1 MARWIRQKKYWVA
14 AAIVIV
20 AATVFGTI
28 RLARSAPK
36 FPMTVVQQKEF
47 VDYVEVRGAVKALK
61 STVVTAPAGSGDLQ
75 ILNIVTDGVKV
86 KKGAVIVEFDAT
98 TVKHNLAINQSALK
112 SADAAV
118 QQSRAASRLKEE
130 QDLTDVMKARF
141 DVETARMETKK
152 QEIISAIEGAEAKLK
167 LADAEQKLVET
178 EAKLKADRAA
188 AAADLASKQRAHD
201 QAEFQVKQAEQQ
213 LGSLTLR
220 SPSEGVVVLQ
230 VNWQA
235 SGPMQ
240 MPAPFKPGDHA
251 WPGAT
256 IAELPDTSS
265 LQITARVE
273 EAERG
278 RVQIGQS
285 AIIRVDAVPDRSYTG
300 KVEEI
305 STTASPDF
313 NGGWPF
319 PRNFTLTLAL
329 PESDA
334 RLTPGMG
341 AIVRIA
347 VDRVAQGIVI
357 PTEAIFRKEGRS
369 VVYVRRGSKFEE
381 VAVEV
386 ARRSGNDALIAK
398 GVRVG
403 EQLSLKD
410 PTQTE

>member
-36 FPMTVVQQKEF
+36 FPMAVVQQKEF

-167 LADAEQKLVET
+167 LADTEQKLTEV
-178 EAKLKADRAA
+178 EAKLKADRSA

-235 SGPMQ
+235 AGAMQ

-285 AIIRVDAVPDRSYTG
+285 AIIRVDAVPDRSYSG

-319 PRNFTLTLAL
+319 PRNFTLTIAL

-357 PTEAIFRKEGRS
+357 PTEAIFRKEGRT

-398 GVRVG
+398 GVGAG

>member
-1 MARWIRQKKYWVA
+1 MARWLLQKKYWVA

-36 FPMTVVQQKEF
+36 FPMAAVQQKEF
-47 VDYVEVRGAVKALK
+47 VDYVEVRGAIKALK

-75 ILNIVTDGVKV
+75 ILNIVTNGVKV
-86 KKGAVIVEFDAT
+86 KKGDVVVEFDAT
-98 TVKHNLAINQSALK
+98 TVKQNLALNESALK
-112 SADAAV
+112 SADAGI
-118 QQSRAASRLKEE
+118 QQSRAASKLKEE

-141 DVETARMETKK
+141 DVETARMETRK

-167 LADAEQKLVET
+167 LADTEQKLLEV

-201 QAEFQVKQAEQQ
+201 QAEFQVKQAEHQ
-213 LGSLTLR
+213 LASLTLR
-220 SPSEGVVVLQ
+220 SPSNGVVVLQ

-240 MPAPFKPGDHA
+240 QPAPFKPGDHA

-285 AIIRVDAVPDRSYTG
+285 GIIRVDAVPDRSYNG

-319 PRNFTLTLAL
+319 PKNFTLEIAL
-329 PESDA
+329 PESDS

-347 VDRVAQGIVI
+347 VDRVAQGMVI

-386 ARRSGNDALIAK
+386 SRRSGNDALIAK

-403 EQLSLKD
+403 EQLALKD

>member
-1 MARWIRQKKYWVA
+1 MASWIRQKKYWLA

-20 AATVFGTI
+20 AATVFGSI

-36 FPMTVVQQKEF
+36 FPMAVVQQKEF

-86 KKGAVIVEFDAT
+86 KKGDVVVQFDAT
-98 TVKHNLAINQSALK
+98 TVKHNLALNESALK
-112 SADAAV
+112 SADATI

-167 LADAEQKLVET
+167 LADTEQKLKEV

-220 SPSEGVVVLQ
+220 SPSNGVVVLQ

-273 EAERG
+273 EGERG

-285 AIIRVDAVPDRSYTG
+285 AIIRVDAVPDRSYNG
-300 KVEEI
+300 KVEDI

-319 PRNFTLTLAL
+319 PRNFTLTITL

-357 PTEAIFRKEGRS
+357 PTDAIFRKEGRS

-381 VAVEV
+381 VMVEV
-386 ARRSGNDALIAK
+386 ARRSGNEALIAK
-398 GVRVG
+398 GVSVG
-403 EQLSLKD
+403 DQLSLKD

>member
-20 AATVFGTI
+20 AATIFGAI

-36 FPMTVVQQKEF
+36 FPMAVVQQKEF
-47 VDYVEVRGAVKALK
+47 VDYVEVRGAVRALK

-75 ILNIVTDGVKV
+75 ILHIVTNGVKV
-86 KKGAVIVEFDAT
+86 KKGDVIVEFDAT
-98 TVKHNLAINQSALK
+98 TVKHNLALNQSALK
-112 SADAAV
+112 SADAAI
-118 QQSRAASRLKEE
+118 QQSSAASKLKEE

-167 LADAEQKLVET
+167 LADTEQKLVEV

-201 QAEFQVKQAEQQ
+201 QADFQVKQSERQ
-213 LGSLTLR
+213 LSSLILR
-220 SPSEGVVVLQ
+220 SPSNGVVVLQ

-240 MPAPFKPGDHA
+240 MPAPFKAGDHA

-256 IAELPDTSS
+256 IAELPDTNT

-278 RVQIGQS
+278 RVQNGQS
-285 AIIRVDAVPDRSYTG
+285 ATIRVDAVPDRSYNG

-319 PRNFTLTLAL
+319 PKNFTLAITL

-357 PTEAIFRKEGRS
+357 PTDAIFRKEGRS

-381 VAVEV
+381 VTVEL

-398 GVRVG
+398 GIYAG
-403 EQLSLKD
+403 EQLALKD

>member
-1 MARWIRQKKYWVA
+1 
-14 AAIVIV
+14 
-20 AATVFGTI
+20 
-28 RLARSAPK
+28 
-36 FPMTVVQQKEF
+36 
-47 VDYVEVRGAVKALK
+47 VKALK

>member
-1 MARWIRQKKYWVA
+1 MASWLRQKKYWVA

-36 FPMTVVQQKEF
+36 FPMAAVQQKEF
-47 VDYVEVRGAVKALK
+47 VDYVEVRGAIKALK

-75 ILNIVTDGVKV
+75 ILNIVTNGVKV
-86 KKGAVIVEFDAT
+86 KKGDKLVEFDAT
-98 TVKHNLAINQSALK
+98 TVKQNLAMNQSALK
-112 SADAAV
+112 SADAGI
-118 QQSRAASRLKEE
+118 QQSRAASKLKEE

-152 QEIISAIEGAEAKLK
+152 QEIISVIEGAEAKLK
-167 LADAEQKLVET
+167 LADTEQKLVEV

-201 QAEFQVKQAEQQ
+201 QAEFQVKQTENQ
-213 LGSLTLR
+213 LASLTLR
-220 SPSEGVVVLQ
+220 SPSNGVVVLED
-230 VNWQA
+230 NWQA

-240 MPAPFKPGDHA
+240 QPAPFKPGDHA

-256 IAELPDTSS
+256 IVELPDTST

-278 RVQIGQS
+278 RVQIGQ
-285 AIIRVDAVPDRSYTG
+285 AATIRVDAVPDRSYNG

-319 PRNFTLTLAL
+319 PKNFTLGIAL
-329 PESDA
+329 PESDS

-357 PTEAIFRKEGRS
+357 PAEAIFRKEGRS

-403 EQLSLKD
+403 EQLALKD
-410 PTQTE
+410 PAQTE

>member
-14 AAIVIV
+14 AAIVVV

-36 FPMTVVQQKEF
+36 FPMAVVQQKEF

-75 ILNIVTDGVKV
+75 ILHIVTNGVKV
-86 KKGAVIVEFDAT
+86 KKGDVIVEFDAT
-98 TVKHNLAINQSALK
+98 TVKHNLALNQSALK
-112 SADAAV
+112 SADAAI
-118 QQSRAASRLKEE
+118 QQSSAASKLKEE

-167 LADAEQKLVET
+167 LADTEQKLVEV

-188 AAADLASKQRAHD
+188 TAADLASKQRAHD
-201 QAEFQVKQAEQQ
+201 QADFQVKQSERQ
-213 LGSLTLR
+213 LSSLILR
-220 SPSEGVVVLQ
+220 SPSNGVVVLQ

-240 MPAPFKPGDHA
+240 MPAPFKAGDHA

-256 IAELPDTSS
+256 IAELPDTNT

-278 RVQIGQS
+278 RVQNGQS
-285 AIIRVDAVPDRSYTG
+285 ATIRVDAVPDRSYNG

-319 PRNFTLTLAL
+319 PKNFTLAITL

-357 PTEAIFRKEGRS
+357 PTDAIFRKEGRS

-381 VAVEV
+381 VTVGV

-398 GVRVG
+398 GIYAG
-403 EQLSLKD
+403 EQLALKD

>member
-1 MARWIRQKKYWVA
+1 MARWIRQKRYWVA

-20 AATVFGTI
+20 AATIFGTI

-36 FPMTVVQQKEF
+36 FPMAVVQQKEF

-75 ILNIVTDGVKV
+75 ILNIVTNGVKV
-86 KKGAVIVEFDAT
+86 KKGDVVVEFDAT
-98 TVKHNLAINQSALK
+98 TVKQNLALNQSALK
-112 SADAAV
+112 SADAEI
-118 QQSRAASRLKEE
+118 QQSRAASKLKEE

-167 LADAEQKLVET
+167 LADTEQKLVEV

-188 AAADLASKQRAHD
+188 AAADLASKQRKHE
-201 QAEFQVKQAEQQ
+201 QAEFQVKQTEHQ
-213 LGSLTLR
+213 LASLTLR
-220 SPSEGVVVLQ
+220 SPSNGVVVLED
-230 VNWQA
+230 NWQA

-240 MPAPFKPGDHA
+240 QPAPFKPGDHA

-256 IAELPDTSS
+256 IVELPDTST

-278 RVQIGQS
+278 RVQIGQ
-285 AIIRVDAVPDRSYTG
+285 AATIRVDAVPDRSYNG
-300 KVEEI
+300 KVGEI

-319 PRNFTLTLAL
+319 PKNFTLEITL

-357 PTEAIFRKEGRS
+357 PAEAIFRKEGRS

-386 ARRSGNDALIAK
+386 ARRSGNEALIAK
-398 GVRVG
+398 GIRVG
-403 EQLSLKD
+403 EQLALKD

>member
-20 AATVFGTI
+20 AATIFGAI

-36 FPMTVVQQKEF
+36 FPMAVVQQKEF
-47 VDYVEVRGAVKALK
+47 VDYVEVRGAVRALK

-75 ILNIVTDGVKV
+75 ILHIVTNGVKV
-86 KKGAVIVEFDAT
+86 KKGDVIVEFDAT
-98 TVKHNLAINQSALK
+98 TVKHNLALNQSALK
-112 SADAAV
+112 SADAAI
-118 QQSRAASRLKEE
+118 QQSSAASKLKEE
-130 QDLTDVMKARF
+130 QDLTDIMKARF

-167 LADAEQKLVET
+167 LADTEQKLVEV

-201 QAEFQVKQAEQQ
+201 QADFQVKQSERQ
-213 LGSLTLR
+213 LSSLILR
-220 SPSEGVVVLQ
+220 SPSNGVVVLQ

-240 MPAPFKPGDHA
+240 MPAPFKAGDHA

-256 IAELPDTSS
+256 IAELPDTNT

-278 RVQIGQS
+278 RVQNGQS
-285 AIIRVDAVPDRSYTG
+285 ATIRVDAVPDRSYNG

-319 PRNFTLTLAL
+319 PKNFTLAITL

-357 PTEAIFRKEGRS
+357 PTDAIFRKEGRS

-381 VAVEV
+381 VTVGV

-398 GVRVG
+398 GIYAG
-403 EQLSLKD
+403 EQLALKD

>member
-1 MARWIRQKKYWVA
+1 MA
-14 AAIVIV
+14 
-20 AATVFGTI
+20 
-28 RLARSAPK
+28 
-36 FPMTVVQQKEF
+36 VVQQKEF

-75 ILNIVTDGVKV
+75 ILHIVTNGVKV
-86 KKGAVIVEFDAT
+86 KKGDVIVEFDAT
-98 TVKHNLAINQSALK
+98 TVKHNLALNQSALK
-112 SADAAV
+112 SADAAI
-118 QQSRAASRLKEE
+118 QQSSAASKLKEE
-130 QDLTDVMKARF
+130 QDLTDIMKARF

-167 LADAEQKLVET
+167 LADTEQKLVEV

-188 AAADLASKQRAHD
+188 TAADLASKQRAHD
-201 QAEFQVKQAEQQ
+201 QADFQVKQSERQ
-213 LGSLTLR
+213 LSSLILR
-220 SPSEGVVVLQ
+220 SPSNGVVVLQ

-240 MPAPFKPGDHA
+240 MPAPFKAGDHA

-256 IAELPDTSS
+256 IAELPDTNT

-278 RVQIGQS
+278 RVQNGQS
-285 AIIRVDAVPDRSYTG
+285 ATIRVDAVPDRSYNG

-319 PRNFTLTLAL
+319 PKNFTLAITL

-357 PTEAIFRKEGRS
+357 PTDAIFRKEGRS

-381 VAVEV
+381 VTVEV

-398 GVRVG
+398 GIYAG
-403 EQLSLKD
+403 EQLALKD

>member
-14 AAIVIV
+14 AAIVVV

-36 FPMTVVQQKEF
+36 FPMAVVQQKEF

-75 ILNIVTDGVKV
+75 ILHIVTNGVKV
-86 KKGAVIVEFDAT
+86 KKGDVIVEFDAT
-98 TVKHNLAINQSALK
+98 TVKHNLALNQSALK
-112 SADAAV
+112 SADAAI
-118 QQSRAASRLKEE
+118 QQSSAASKLKEE

-167 LADAEQKLVET
+167 LADTEQKLVEV

-201 QAEFQVKQAEQQ
+201 QADFQVKQSERQ
-213 LGSLTLR
+213 LSSLILR
-220 SPSEGVVVLQ
+220 SPSNGVVVLQ

-240 MPAPFKPGDHA
+240 MPAPFKAGDHA

-256 IAELPDTSS
+256 IAELPDTNT

-278 RVQIGQS
+278 RVQNGQS
-285 AIIRVDAVPDRSYTG
+285 ATIRVDAVPDRSYNG

-319 PRNFTLTLAL
+319 PKNFTLAITL

-357 PTEAIFRKEGRS
+357 PTDAIFRKEGRS

-381 VAVEV
+381 VTVGV

-398 GVRVG
+398 GIYAG
-403 EQLSLKD
+403 EQLALKD

>member
-20 AATVFGTI
+20 AATIFGAI

-36 FPMTVVQQKEF
+36 FPMAVVQQKEF
-47 VDYVEVRGAVKALK
+47 VDYVEVRGAVRALK

-75 ILNIVTDGVKV
+75 ILHIVTNGVKV
-86 KKGAVIVEFDAT
+86 KKGDVIVEFDAT
-98 TVKHNLAINQSALK
+98 TVKHNLALNQSALK
-112 SADAAV
+112 SADAAI
-118 QQSRAASRLKEE
+118 QQSSAASKLKEE

-167 LADAEQKLVET
+167 LADTEQKLVEV

-201 QAEFQVKQAEQQ
+201 QADFQVKQSERQ
-213 LGSLTLR
+213 LSSLILR
-220 SPSEGVVVLQ
+220 SPSNGVVVLQ

-240 MPAPFKPGDHA
+240 MPAPFKAGDHA

-256 IAELPDTSS
+256 IAELPDTNT

-278 RVQIGQS
+278 RVQNGQS
-285 AIIRVDAVPDRSYTG
+285 ATIRVDAVPDRSYNG

-319 PRNFTLTLAL
+319 PKNFTLAITL

-357 PTEAIFRKEGRS
+357 PTDAIFRKEGRS

-381 VAVEV
+381 VTVEV

-398 GVRVG
+398 GIYAG
-403 EQLSLKD
+403 EQLALKD

>member
-1 MARWIRQKKYWVA
+1 MTRWIRQKKYWVGA
-14 AAIVIV
+14 ATVIV

-36 FPMTVVQQKEF
+36 LPMATVQQKEF

-75 ILNIVTDGVKV
+75 ILNIVTNGVKV
-86 KKGAVIVEFDAT
+86 KKGDVIVEFDAT
-98 TVKHNLAINQSALK
+98 TVKHNLALNESALK
-112 SADAAV
+112 SADAGV
-118 QQSRAASRLKEE
+118 QQSRAASKLKEE

-167 LADAEQKLVET
+167 LADTEQKLVEE

-265 LQITARVE
+265 LQISARVE

-285 AIIRVDAVPDRSYTG
+285 ATIRVDAVPDRSYNG
-300 KVEEI
+300 QVEEI

-319 PRNFTLTLAL
+319 PKNFTLAIAM
-329 PESDA
+329 PESDS

-341 AIVRIA
+341 SIVRIA

-386 ARRSGNDALIAK
+386 ARRSGTDALIAK
-398 GVRVG
+398 GVHVG
-403 EQLSLKD
+403 EQLALKD

>member
-1 MARWIRQKKYWVA
+1 MARWIRQNKYWVA

-36 FPMTVVQQKEF
+36 FPMAIVQQKEF
-47 VDYVEVRGAVKALK
+47 VDYAEVRGAMKALK

-75 ILNIVTDGVKV
+75 ILSIVTNGVKV
-86 KKGAVIVEFDAT
+86 KKGDVVVEFDAT
-98 TVKHNLAINQSALK
+98 TVKQNLALNQSALK
-112 SADAAV
+112 SADATI
-118 QQSRAASRLKEE
+118 QQSRAANKLKEE

-167 LADAEQKLVET
+167 LADTEQKLLEV

-188 AAADLASKQRAHD
+188 AAADLASKQRAYD

-220 SPSEGVVVLQ
+220 SPSNGVVVLQ
-230 VNWQA
+230 VNWQNSA
-235 SGPMQ
+235 PMQ
-240 MPAPFKPGDHA
+240 TAGPFKPGDHA

-265 LQITARVE
+265 LQVTARVE

-278 RVQIGQS
+278 RVQLGQS
-285 AIIRVDAVPDRSYTG
+285 ATIRVDAVPDRSYNG

-319 PRNFTLTLAL
+319 PKNFTLTIAL
-329 PESDA
+329 PESDS

-381 VAVEV
+381 TAVEV
-386 ARRSGNDALIAK
+386 ARRSGNEALIAK
-398 GVRVG
+398 GVRAG

>member
-329 PESDA
+329 PESDSH
-334 RLTPGMG
+334 G
-341 AIVRIA
+341 A
-347 VDRVAQGIVI
+347 
-357 PTEAIFRKEGRS
+357 S
-369 VVYVRRGSKFEE
+369 VRRQPGQ
-381 VAVEV
+381 VDQ
-386 ARRSGNDALIAK
+386 N
-398 GVRVG
+398 GVRGVIGQRPEGIAARPG
-403 EQLSLKD
+403 EGLHLEALGPKAVRPLD
-410 PTQTE
+410 RFGGVPVNHKHARHG

>member
-20 AATVFGTI
+20 AATIFGAI

-36 FPMTVVQQKEF
+36 FPMAVVQQKEF
-47 VDYVEVRGAVKALK
+47 VDYVEVRGAVRALK

-75 ILNIVTDGVKV
+75 ILHIVTNGVKV
-86 KKGAVIVEFDAT
+86 KKGDVIVEFDAT
-98 TVKHNLAINQSALK
+98 TVKHNLALNQSALK
-112 SADAAV
+112 SADAAI
-118 QQSRAASRLKEE
+118 QQSSAASKLKEE

-167 LADAEQKLVET
+167 LADTEQKLVEV

-201 QAEFQVKQAEQQ
+201 QADFQVKQSERQ
-213 LGSLTLR
+213 LSSLILR
-220 SPSEGVVVLQ
+220 SPSNGVVVLQ

-240 MPAPFKPGDHA
+240 MPAPFKAGDHA

-256 IAELPDTSS
+256 IAELPDTNT

-278 RVQIGQS
+278 RVQNGQS
-285 AIIRVDAVPDRSYTG
+285 ATIRVDAVPDRSYNG

-319 PRNFTLTLAL
+319 PKNFTLAITL

-357 PTEAIFRKEGRS
+357 PTDAIFRKEGRS

-381 VAVEV
+381 VTVGV

-398 GVRVG
+398 GIYAG
-403 EQLSLKD
+403 EQLALKD

>member
-1 MARWIRQKKYWVA
+1 MVRWLRQKKYWVA
-14 AAIVIV
+14 AAIVII
-20 AATVFGTI
+20 AGTIFGTI
-28 RLARSAPK
+28 RLAHSAPK
-36 FPMTVVQQKEF
+36 FPMAVVQQKEF

-61 STVVTAPAGSGDLQ
+61 STVVTAPADSGDLQ
-75 ILNIVTDGVKV
+75 ILNIVTNGVKV
-86 KKGAVIVEFDAT
+86 KKGDVIVEFDAT
-98 TVKHNLAINQSALK
+98 TVKHNLALNQSALK
-112 SADAAV
+112 SADASI
-118 QQSRAASRLKEE
+118 QQSRAASKLKEE

-141 DVETARMETKK
+141 DVETARMETRK

-167 LADAEQKLVET
+167 LADTEQKLVEA
-178 EAKLKADRAA
+178 EAKLKADRTA
-188 AAADLASKQRAHD
+188 AAADLASKQRTHD
-201 QAEFQVKQAEQQ
+201 QAEFQVKQAERQ
-213 LGSLTLR
+213 LASLTLR
-220 SPSEGVVVLQ
+220 SPSDGLVDLQ
-230 VNWQA
+230 VNWQNSA
-235 SGPMQ
+235 PMQ
-240 MPAPFKPGDHA
+240 TPGPFKPGDHA

-278 RVQIGQS
+278 RVQLGLS
-285 AIIRVDAVPDRSYTG
+285 TTIRVDAVPDRSYNG

-319 PRNFTLTLAL
+319 PKNFTLEIAL

-369 VVYVRRGSKFEE
+369 VGYVRRGSKFEE

-398 GVRVG
+398 GIHVG
-403 EQLSLKD
+403 EQLALKD